1 METTTRHRLSVA
13 AVALAATM
21 SLATPTT
28 ANAFND
34 RYVFAATRGVRNMR
48 MHPAL
53 KATLFPVTV
62 AVDLV
67 FLPFSTVAGLVT
79 S

>member
-1 METTTRHRLSVA
+1 MKNPTHRRSAVVAAGVLAATLSVA
-13 AVALAATM
+13 APRQAD
-21 SLATPTT
+21 
-28 ANAFND
+28 AFND
-34 RYVFAATRGVRNMR
+34 RYVFAATRGVSQMR

-62 AVDLV
+62 AVDIA

-79 S
+79 

>member
-1 METTTRHRLSVA
+1 MRTNRQRRTSLIA
-13 AVALAATM
+13 AAAM
-21 SLATPTT
+21 AAAISLASPRH
-28 ANAFND
+28 ADAFND
-34 RYVFAATRGVRNMR
+34 RYVFAATRGVSQMH

-62 AVDLV
+62 AVDLA

-79 S
+79 

>member
-1 METTTRHRLSVA
+1 MA
-13 AVALAATM
+13 AAALAAAM
-21 SLATPTT
+21 SLATPRA

-34 RYVFAATRGVRNMR
+34 RYIFAATRGVSHAR

-79 S
+79 